1 VTTETTRT
9 RGPSAV
15 NTISAALK
23 PQSDFWAWQAEGLCK
38 DEDSEVFFLDPN
50 MRGDIKRLRVDVAK
64 SICNPC
70 PVKKECLEHA
80 LAVPENY
87 GVWGGLSEE
96 ERANILHSRGFKP
109 EYTRL
114 A

>member
-1 VTTETTRT
+1 MTTAT

-23 PQSDFWAWQAEGLCK
+23 PQNDFWAWQEKGLCRDK
-38 DEDSEVFFLDPN
+38 DSEVFFLESN
-50 MRGDIKRLRVDVAK
+50 MRGDNKNHHISVAK
-64 SICNPC
+64 SICKPC
-70 PVKKECLEHA
+70 PVKNECLGHA

-96 ERANILHSRGFKP
+96 ERAIILSKRGFKP

-114 A
+114 G

>member
-1 VTTETTRT
+1 MTTAT

-15 NTISAALK
+15 NAISAVLK

-38 DEDSEVFFLDPN
+38 DEDSEVFFLKPN
-50 MRGDIKRLRVDVAK
+50 MRGDIKRLRISVAK
-64 SICNPC
+64 SICKPC
-70 PVKKECLEHA
+70 PVKNDCLEHA
-80 LAVPENY
+80 LTVPENY

-96 ERANILHSRGFKP
+96 ERATILSKRGFKP